1 MKIFWTK
8 KFILSTIVIA
18 FFYIAITVYLM
29 NVSLVK
35 DTLFSAYSLEY
46 KYNLMTSLFWGMWT
60 SMSRPSL
67 ALLFIISFL
76 TGLNVSLIV
85 KRIFI
90 LRSFGKINF
99 VVGGSSLLGIISS
112 GCASCGLSVIAF
124 LGLGG
129 AIAYLPFYGI
139 ELSFIAILLLLV
151 SFYFLVKDTAKICKK
166 NGGVCLI

>member
-46 KYNLMTSLFWGMWT
+46 KYNLMT
-60 SMSRPSL
+60 